1 MNNGNEQ
8 NSCYDVSI
16 IGFDSAAADTLVDAL
31 CRCIQG
37 CTKEYAEH
45 MLLHLPANIAHGVEA
60 EVALVTTFVLEE
72 AGAEVHV
79 KHKSVALDR
88 TLM

>member
-1 MNNGNEQ
+1 MNNGNEI
-8 NSCYDVSI
+8 NGCYDVNI
-16 IGFDSAAADTLVDAL
+16 VGFESSAADALIDTL
-31 CRCIQG
+31 CRHIEG
-37 CTKEYAEH
+37 CTKETAQD

-60 EVALVTTFVLEE
+60 ELALIMVYILET

-79 KHKSVALDR
+79 RHKSVALDP